1 MVKIEAIAVAII
13 LENPNKYMEIKLTKE
28 QYENLIKLV
37 YLGNW
42 MINAIRLKDERIKK
56 YDEIEQYIFSFAKE
70 AGLENYIEFD
80 KKYNQFFPTRE
91 FEENPEMEQYR
102 QDYNDQVFWQE
113 LADRLGTRDFIKE
126 YGEEA
131 IKKMDQKERF
141 LKREEFII
149 KYEEEFEKY
158 GLDNL
163 EILKK
168 LDEILK

>member
-1 MVKIEAIAVAII
+1 
-13 LENPNKYMEIKLTKE
+13 MEIKLTKE
-28 QYENLIKLV
+28 QYENLLKIV

-42 MINAIRLKDERIKK
+42 MINAIRLEDEQIKK
-56 YDEIEQYIFSFAKE
+56 YDQVEQYIFSFAKDV
-70 AGLENYIEFD
+70 GLEKYIEFD

-102 QDYNDQVFWQE
+102 VEYDNEVFWQE

-126 YGEEA
+126 YGQEGIE
-131 IKKMDQKERF
+131 KMDQKERF

-149 KYEEEFEKY
+149 KYEEEFEKN
-158 GLDNL
+158 DIKNL
-163 EILKK
+163 ELLKK